1 MSADPSSFKPFV
13 PAQSVLKDFNLKT
26 VVVGVLFG
34 SLFGSANAYLG
45 LKVGLTVSTAVPL
58 AVISVVVFRVLQ
70 PLFGRSTILEY
81 NISQTAGSSSSSVA
95 AGVIFTLPALF
106 MWSAEGI
113 GSIPSLL
120 KMTVLGATGAVLGI
134 LLMIPLRRFL
144 IVREH
149 ATLPYPEGTASAQV
163 LIAAEKGGTRARPVF
178 MGMLWGGIIKAASGL
193 AHMWPERFA
202 FDVPR
207 LQKAVFS
214 AEAGPALAGVGYI
227 LGYRISAIMVAGGLI
242 SALVLTPLIA
252 HFGTGL
258 SATILVDGVS
268 TTLTIGEM
276 TARQV
281 WYNFVRPIGAG
292 AVACA
297 GIITV
302 IRSLPTMVNAL
313 VGTLSGLTRKGRA
326 AAAALSGDA
335 RTDRDLPPWGLGLG
349 LGVVVLAIVSMP
361 FVAGYGSG
369 LGMRL
374 VASLAIILFAYLFVA
389 VASRIVGMIGVS
401 SNPTSGMTIVT
412 LLFTAGVFYALGWTS
427 DTHKLTALT
436 VGTVVCVAASI
447 SGDISQDLK
456 TGFLLGATPW
466 KQQISEIIGAVCS
479 AVVICYVV
487 KILGTDPETGGSIFG
502 TAAVPAPQ
510 ATLMKTMIDGVL
522 SGNLPWELILTGA
535 AIAGAAAIMGLP
547 ALPFAVGLYL
557 PLATMAPVF
566 VGGVIRYFVEERLTG
581 DDEAKQKRKE
591 QGVLFGS
598 GLIAGEGVMGVLIA
612 VYAFLVI
619 KLGWSRWSGPFGE
632 WWHDAPLAGNLVAL
646 AVLAVIG
653 TLIALAARKDARPI
667 PPGGSG
673 R

>member
-1 MSADPSSFKPFV
+1 MPDDGAQGVKPFI
-13 PAQSVLKDFNLKT
+13 PADQVLKDFNLKT

-58 AVISVVVFRVLQ
+58 AVISVVVFRLLTPV
-70 PLFGRSTILEY
+70 FGRSTILEF

-113 GSIPSLL
+113 GDVPSLL
-120 KMTVLGATGAVLGI
+120 KMTVLGMTGAVLGI
-134 LLMIPLRRFL
+134 LLMVPLRRFL
-144 IVREH
+144 IVKEH

-178 MGMLWGGIIKAASGL
+178 VGMIAGGVIKALSGFVHL
-193 AHMWPERFA
+193 WPEKFS
-202 FDVPR
+202 FVLPR
-207 LQKAVFS
+207 LPKAVFS
-214 AEAGPALAGVGYI
+214 GTAGPALVGVGYI
-227 LGYRISAIMVAGGLI
+227 LGYRISSIMVAGGLI

-252 HFGTGL
+252 HFGGAME
-258 SATILVDGVS
+258 ATILVDGKSV
-268 TTLTIGEM
+268 TLAIAAM
-276 TARQV
+276 TANQV

-302 IRSLPTMVNAL
+302 VRSMPTMVKAL
-313 VGTLSGLTRKGRA
+313 MGTLRGLTAKGRA
-326 AAAALSGDA
+326 ASAAMAQDV
-335 RTDRDLPPWGLGLG
+335 RTDRDLPPWV
-349 LGVVVLAIVSMP
+349 LGVGIAAVILAIITMP
-361 FVAGYGSG
+361 FVAGEGSG
-369 LGMRL
+369 IVMRV
-374 VASLAIILFAYLFVA
+374 VAAIAIVFFAYLFVA

-401 SNPTSGMTIVT
+401 SNPSSGMTIVT

-427 DTHKLTALT
+427 NIHKIAALT
-436 VGTVVCVAASI
+436 IGTVVCVAASI

-466 KQQISEIIGAVCS
+466 KQQIAEIIGATCS

-487 KILGTDPETGGSIFG
+487 KILGTDPATGASIFG
-502 TAAVPAPQ
+502 SEAVPAPQ

-522 SGNLPWELILTGA
+522 SGNLPWELVLTGA

-557 PLATMAPVF
+557 PLSTMVPVF
-566 VGGVIRYFVEERLTG
+566 AGGVIRYFVQERFTG
-581 DDEAKQKRKE
+581 DEEVKDRRRE

-619 KLGWSRWSGPFGE
+619 KMGWARWDGPFGD
-632 WWHDAPLAGNLVAL
+632 WWHQAPLAGSII
-646 AVLAVIG
+646 AVVILSVIG
-653 TLIALAARKDARPI
+653 VLLARAALKGAERKA
-667 PPGGSG
+667 
-673 R
+673 

>member
-1 MSADPSSFKPFV
+1 MADGAKEVKPFI
-13 PAQSVLKDFNLKT
+13 PADQVLKDFNVKT
-26 VVVGVLFG
+26 VVVGVIFG

-45 LKVGLTVSTAVPL
+45 LKAGLTVSTAVPL
-58 AVISVVVFRVLQ
+58 AVISVVVFRLLA
-70 PLFGRSTILEY
+70 PIFGRSTILEY
-81 NISQTAGSSSSSVA
+81 NISQTAGSASSSVA

-106 MWSAEGI
+106 MWSAEGT
-113 GSIPSLL
+113 GDIPSLL
-120 KMTVLGATGAVLGI
+120 KMTVLGMTGAVLGI

-144 IVREH
+144 IVKEH

-178 MGMLWGGIIKAASGL
+178 MGMIWGALIKALGGF
-193 AHMWPERFA
+193 AHLWPEKFYFA
-202 FDVPR
+202 LPK
-207 LQKAVFS
+207 LPKAVFS
-214 AEAGPALAGVGYI
+214 ATAGPALTGVGYI
-227 LGYRISAIMVAGGLI
+227 LGYRIASIMVAGGLI

-252 HFGTGL
+252 HFGGDVV
-258 SATILVDGVS
+258 ATILVKGKPV
-268 TTLTIGEM
+268 TLTIAEM
-276 TARQV
+276 TAKQV

-302 IRSLPTMVNAL
+302 IRSMPTMIRAL
-313 VGTLSGLTRKGRA
+313 MGTMKGLTAKGRA
-326 AAAALSGDA
+326 EAAAMASDV
-335 RTDRDLPPWGLGLG
+335 RTDRDLPSWALGAG
-349 LGVVVLAIVSMP
+349 IAAVVLAIVALP
-361 FVAGYGSG
+361 FVGGEGSG
-369 LGMRL
+369 IVMRI
-374 VASLAIILFAYLFVA
+374 VSAVSIVVFAYLFVA

-412 LLFTAGVFYALGWTS
+412 LLFTAGIFYTLGWTS
-427 DTHKLTALT
+427 DLHKVTALT

-466 KQQISEIIGAVCS
+466 KQQISEIIGATCS

-487 KILGTDPETGGSIFG
+487 KILGTDPVTGGSIFG
-502 TAAVPAPQ
+502 TEEVPAPQ

-547 ALPFAVGLYL
+547 SLPFAVGLYL
-557 PLATMAPVF
+557 PLSTMAPVF
-566 VGGVIRYFVEERLTG
+566 LGGVIRYFVQERFQGDEEVR
-581 DDEAKQKRKE
+581 ERRRE

-619 KLGWSRWSGPFGE
+619 KMGWARWEGPFGD
-632 WWHDAPLAGNLVAL
+632 WWHGAPLAGNLIAVV
-646 AVLAVIG
+646 VLAAIG
-653 TLIALAARKDARPI
+653 LLLARAALQSAKKAQ
-667 PPGGSG
+667 
-673 R
+673 

>member
-1 MSADPSSFKPFV
+1 MPGDEKEFRPFIPAD
-13 PAQSVLKDFNLKT
+13 QVLKDFNVKT

-58 AVISVVVFRVLQ
+58 AVISVVVFQLLRPV
-70 PLFGRSTILEY
+70 FGRSTILEY
-81 NISQTAGSSSSSVA
+81 NISQTTGSSSSSVA

-120 KMTVLGATGAVLGI
+120 KMAVLGATGAVLGI

-144 IVREH
+144 IVKEH

-178 MGMLWGGIIKAASGL
+178 MGMLFGGLFKFMSGI
-193 AHMWPERFA
+193 AHMWPEKFY
-202 FDVPR
+202 FDVPKLPR
-207 LQKAVFS
+207 AVFS
-214 AEAGPALAGVGYI
+214 GEAGPALAGVGYI

-252 HFGTGL
+252 HFG
-258 SATILVDGVS
+258 SSVEAAILVDGVT
-268 TTLTIGEM
+268 TTLTIGQM
-276 TARQV
+276 TAKQV

-313 VGTLSGLTRKGRA
+313 TGTLRGLTRKGREA
-326 AAAALSGDA
+326 AAAVASGA

-349 LGVVVLAIVSMP
+349 LAAVVLVIVGLP
-361 FVAGYGSG
+361 FVAGYESG
-369 LGMRL
+369 FGMRI
-374 VASLAIILFAYLFVA
+374 VASIAIIFFAYLFVA

-412 LLFTAGVFYALGWTS
+412 LLFTAGIFYALGWTS
-427 DTHKLTALT
+427 PTDKITVLT

-466 KQQISEIIGAVCS
+466 KQQIAEIIGAVCS
-479 AVVICYVV
+479 ATVICYVV
-487 KILGTDPETGGSIFG
+487 KILGTDPATGGSIFG
-502 TAAVPAPQ
+502 TEAVPAPQ

-522 SGNLPWELILTGA
+522 SGNLPWALILTGA

-557 PLATMAPVF
+557 PLATMFPVF
-566 VGGVIRYFVEERLTG
+566 VGGVIRYFVQERYQG
-581 DDEAKQKRKE
+581 DTEVKEARREK
-591 QGVLFGS
+591 GVLFGS

-612 VYAFLVI
+612 VYAFVTI
-619 KLGWSRWSGPFGE
+619 KAGWTRWMGPFGE
-632 WWHDAPLAGNLVAL
+632 WWEKAPLAGNIVAFCIL
-646 AVLAVIG
+646 CTIG
-653 TLIALAARKDARPI
+653 GLLTFAALKQDRN
-667 PPGGSG
+667 
-673 R
+673 